1 MVASQDLASEA
12 MVEAHAG
19 TAVESD
25 HLEDMAAVVL
35 ELVVVLAVALEDVE
49 TTVAA
54 ATVGMEVASADTVAM
69 VEAAA
74 MAEAVATVAAVVTV
88 AVAVATSMAHNNM
101 NPATTETTTPAW
113 APMFDKG
120 SAITR

>member
-1 MVASQDLASEA
+1 M
-12 MVEAHAG
+12 
-19 TAVESD
+19 AVESD
-25 HLEDMAAVVL
+25 HMEDIAAVVLEEAAEL

-54 ATVGMEVASADTVAM
+54 DTVGMEVASVDTAAM

-88 AVAVATSMAHNNM
+88 AVAAATSMAHNNM
-101 NPATTETTTPAW
+101 NAATTETTTPAW
-113 APMFDKG
+113 APMFNKG

>member
-1 MVASQDLASEA
+1 M
-12 MVEAHAG
+12 
-19 TAVESD
+19 ESD

-54 ATVGMEVASADTVAM
+54 ATVGMDVASADTVAM
-69 VEAAA
+69 VEAAAMAEAVAMAEA

>member
-1 MVASQDLASEA
+1 M
-12 MVEAHAG
+12 
-19 TAVESD
+19 
-25 HLEDMAAVVL
+25 EDMAAVVLEEAAEL

-54 ATVGMEVASADTVAM
+54 DTVGMEVASVDTAALVEAVAM
-69 VEAAA
+69 VGAAA

-88 AVAVATSMAHNNM
+88 AVAAATSMAHNNM
-101 NPATTETTTPAW
+101 NAATTETTTPAW
-113 APMFDKG
+113 APMFNKG